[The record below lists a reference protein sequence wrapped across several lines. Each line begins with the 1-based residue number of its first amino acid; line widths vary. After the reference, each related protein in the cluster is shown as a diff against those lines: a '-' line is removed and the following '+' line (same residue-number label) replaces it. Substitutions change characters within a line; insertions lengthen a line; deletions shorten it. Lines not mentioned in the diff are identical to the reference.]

1 MKNDLLNRAVRL
13 YGRCILTTVMGAFM
27 YVSVGVITHA
37 LTQDSETLSAGASF
51 VMNLVA
57 LIIQGFLF
65 CAIIYAE
72 VWTQGDKDGAKVQ
85 FGGAPSGDPHL
96 GLKQGLLA
104 SIPAFLAFVL
114 LIVEKVVGFWPQYIM
129 VYRAV
134 NLALYPVLV
143 WSMGTRWDIPAADI
157 SWGGIILSLI
167 PTLAISLVSWVSYYV
182 GYRQISFAKKL
193 MYKKK

>member
-1 MKNDLLNRAVRL
+1 MNNDLFSRASRL

-37 LTQDSETLSAGASF
+37 LTQDSKTLSTGAAF

-57 LIIQGFLF
+57 LIIQAFLF

-72 VWTQGDKDGAKVQ
+72 VWTQGDKDGARVQ
-85 FGGAPSGDPHL
+85 FGGKATGDPHL

-104 SIPAFLAFVL
+104 SIPAFVSFVL
-114 LIVEKVVGFWPQYIM
+114 LIVEKAVGFWPQYIM
-129 VYRAV
+129 VYRAAH
-134 NLALYPVLV
+134 LALYPVLV
-143 WSMGTRWDIPAADI
+143 WSIGTRWDVPAADI
-157 SWGGIILSLI
+157 SWVGIILTLI
-167 PTLAISLVSWVSYYV
+167 PILAMPLVAWVSYYI
-182 GYRQISFAKKL
+182 GYRQINIGKKL